1 MAENASPLFL
11 DAGLTNMPDLSWSR
25 STELH
30 MENND
35 IRVIFSEYL
44 PLGIQILEAGGN
56 RIHND
61 GIPFDWP
68 ESLESI
74 ALDYNSIT
82 DAEGI
87 RWPAGLKKLYLHS
100 NPLKTWPPALP
111 DGLQVLS
118 LNKTDICDVMPLPL
132 GLKQFFIR
140 GARVRQLP
148 PCLPD
153 SLEVVIAANNFL
165 RSSRL
170 PSYWGNSLKQV
181 NLSKNSLISF
191 PKGLPDSVQVLCL
204 DGNKITEIPAGLPEN
219 LRMLF
224 LRKNKLRVITIEAR
238 ANPLH
243 LVAVDDNELT
253 VSVRDYQK
261 NTKVQ
266 WARSVT
272 EGGNWNQEI
281 HHAAQKTIRQ
291 KWRVYR
297 LQKRLRTLKKTAIVR
312 EELQQ
317 VSMHPSRAGRFEN
330 ISSDWGWGC

>member
-11 DAGLTNMPDLSWSR
+11 DAGLTIMPDLSWSR

-30 MENND
+30 IENND

-44 PLGIQILEAGGN
+44 PLVIQILEAGGN

-82 DAEGI
+82 DTEGI

-153 SLEVVIAANNFL
+153 SLEVIIAANTFL

-181 NLSKNSLISF
+181 NLSKNSLTSF

-224 LRKNKLRVITIEAR
+224 VRKNKLRVITIEAR

-330 ISSDWGWGC
+330 ISVDWGWGC